1 MKEEIFGPV
10 LPIKGVKNE
19 DEAIAIINRID
30 ETPLALCALDRCVPI
45 SIDGLPARLAAPRLA
60 ANARPCCAQLP
71 SAGSAYRMHNARPHE
86 MC

>member
-30 ETPLALCALDRCVPI
+30 ETPLALCALDRPLIVSP
-45 SIDGLPARLAAPRLA
+45 SPSMGFLLASPHLVLRRTRGRA
-60 ANARPCCAQLP
+60 AND
-71 SAGSAYRMHNARPHE
+71 
-86 MC
+86 